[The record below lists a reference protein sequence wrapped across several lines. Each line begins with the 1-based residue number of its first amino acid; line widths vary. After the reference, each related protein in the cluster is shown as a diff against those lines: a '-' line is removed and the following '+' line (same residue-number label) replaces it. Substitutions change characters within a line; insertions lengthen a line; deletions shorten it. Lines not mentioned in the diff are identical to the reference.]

1 MRTYLTPLTEIRD
14 EGSGPA
20 LAEACESM
28 PEAFAVYKNRLTWG
42 SKLCA
47 WLREVKGE
55 REGCGGGE
63 VDGKREREREREE
76 QCPFEMRREEGGTCP
91 SA

>member
-1 MRTYLTPLTEIRD
+1 MRSYLTPLAEIRD

-47 WLREVKGE
+47 WLREEKSE
-55 REGCGGGE
+55 REVCESGE
-63 VDGKREREREREE
+63 EERERQREE
-76 QCPFEMRREEGGTCP
+76 QCPFDRKMGEGGTCP
-91 SA
+91 FA

>member
-1 MRTYLTPLTEIRD
+1 MRTYLTPLTKIRD

-47 WLREVKGE
+47 WLREGKTE
-55 REGCGGGE
+55 RAGSEGGE
-63 VDGKREREREREE
+63 EDGGKEE
-76 QCPFEMRREEGGTCP
+76 QCPFDTKREGGTCP
-91 SA
+91 FA

>member
-1 MRTYLTPLTEIRD
+1 MRSYLTPLTEIRD
-14 EGSGPA
+14 EGSGPV

-47 WLREVKGE
+47 WLREEKSE
-55 REGCGGGE
+55 REGCGVGT
-63 VDGKREREREREE
+63 VDGEREKEE
-76 QCPFEMRREEGGTCP
+76 QCPSAAKREEGGTCP
-91 SA
+91 FA

>member
-1 MRTYLTPLTEIRD
+1 MRSYLTPLAEIRD

-42 SKLCA
+42 SKLCD
-47 WLREVKGE
+47 WLREEKSERGE
-55 REGCGGGE
+55 CENGG
-63 VDGKREREREREE
+63 VDGEREE
-76 QCPFEMRREEGGTCP
+76 QCLFDMKRGEGGTCHF
-91 SA
+91 A